1 MRYNNIA
8 LSWDIIGCGFFMGVL
23 SRRGW
28 LATFWRCFLMS
39 AFFRY
44 AAEYGKRSLIVFH
57 GASLSVLL
65 MHSCIRLGS
74 GFRFFLAFGFLK

>member
-44 AAEYGKRSLIVFH
+44 ATEYG
-57 GASLSVLL
+57 
-65 MHSCIRLGS
+65 
-74 GFRFFLAFGFLK
+74 

>member
-44 AAEYGKRSLIVFH
+44 AAEYGKRSLIVFR
-57 GASLSVLL
+57 GTYFSVLSML
-65 MHSCIRLGS
+65 SCIRLGT